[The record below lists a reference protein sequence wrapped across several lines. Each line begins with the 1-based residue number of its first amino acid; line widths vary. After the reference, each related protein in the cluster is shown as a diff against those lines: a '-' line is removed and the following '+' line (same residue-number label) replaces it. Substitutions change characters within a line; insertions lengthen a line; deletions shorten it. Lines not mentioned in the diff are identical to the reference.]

1 MRDILNSDYWFSD
14 EIKIRGEIMDEK
26 SKVILETLTDEQKEK
41 ANQCKTSAEL
51 ASYLGGLGMELPDAL
66 LDEVSGG
73 IILENGDRMI
83 TQKDYDEW
91 LRYVLVPPD
100 LGKNPFNYWITWDI
114 PRICDLPTEG
124 ERCVAV
130 FEYCSRKGY
139 EFSLDFT
146 NFW

>member
-1 MRDILNSDYWFSD
+1 MESKRPD
-14 EIKIRGEIMDEK
+14 KIIEGFIN
-26 SKVILETLTDEQKEK
+26 TLTEEQKERIK
-41 ANQCKTSAEL
+41 ECVTLEEL
-51 ASYLGGLGMELPDAL
+51 TAFAGKEGIELPDEI

-73 IILENGDRMI
+73 VVSQTGNRVI

-91 LRYVLVPPD
+91 LRYALVPPD

-146 NFW
+146 NYW